1 MTQMQTL
8 RGKIRRA
15 IQAYSAS
22 VAITLGQLGY
32 YGSSESVREKTAIE
46 RIQPELPF
54 GVFDP
59 REVVARRIVLTV
71 PLSERRAAG
80 DPPMYV
86 PN

>member
-1 MTQMQTL
+1 M
-8 RGKIRRA
+8 
-15 IQAYSAS
+15 QAYGAS
-22 VAITLGQLGY
+22 VAITLAQLGY
-32 YGSSESVREKTAIE
+32 TGPSEPARQRTAIE

-71 PLSERRAAG
+71 PLSERLAAG
-80 DPPMYV
+80 EQSMYV

>member
-1 MTQMQTL
+1 MMHSL
-8 RGKIRRA
+8 RVKVRRA
-15 IQAYSAS
+15 VQAYSAS

-32 YGSSESVREKTAIE
+32 YGSSEPPRAKTAIE
-46 RIQPELPF
+46 RVQPELPF

-80 DPPMYV
+80 DPPTYY